1 MQITSKI
8 DSGKIAHQIR
18 PEFESQD
25 DIHSIGNKIIKKT
38 VIDLCQLLTK
48 KKIIKFYDI
57 RSKYKTK
64 IYKRSD
70 FNKNSLRKALNNIK
84 ENLIPKYILK
94 YKKTME
100 KKYPIISQL

>member
-25 DIHSIGNKIIKKT
+25 KIIKKT